1 MTTLKQRLLNHIHGG
16 KQSARILQAEEPK
29 KVRKQK
35 GSKKSKK
42 KEG

>member
-1 MTTLKQRLLNHIHGG
+1 MTTLKERLLNHIHGG
-16 KQSARILQAEEPK
+16 KQSARVLQTKEPK
-29 KVRKQK
+29 KVQRKN